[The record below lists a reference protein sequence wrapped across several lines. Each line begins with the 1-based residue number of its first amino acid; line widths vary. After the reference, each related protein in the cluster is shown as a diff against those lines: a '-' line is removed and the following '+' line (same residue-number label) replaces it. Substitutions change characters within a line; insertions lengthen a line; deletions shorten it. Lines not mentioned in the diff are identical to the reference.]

1 MQGDH
6 EVNAKYNRIRAE
18 ASSKSINIITNR
30 IEDDFGIKAEG
41 SKPRQ
46 RFESAYSQ
54 MKENIQIKNL
64 SKNLINWWGWL
75 SKLG

>member
-1 MQGDH
+1 M
-6 EVNAKYNRIRAE
+6 NAKYNRIRAE